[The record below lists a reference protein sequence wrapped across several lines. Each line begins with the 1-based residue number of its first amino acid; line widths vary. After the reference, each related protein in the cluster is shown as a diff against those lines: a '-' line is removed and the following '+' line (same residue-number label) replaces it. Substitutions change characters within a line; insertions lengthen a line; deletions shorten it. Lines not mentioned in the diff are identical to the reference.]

1 MLANKLKIGD
11 TIGVIAPDKAL
22 KNSDKVYLERA
33 TEFFESLGLKI
44 KYGKYLFSDRN
55 YCAGTPQERANDI
68 NNMFL
73 NKEIKAIFTV
83 KGGDMANGVLPFLDF
98 ENIKNNPKIFCG
110 MSDIT
115 LLLCAINKMTGL
127 ITYHCN
133 DYIYY
138 GKGEVTEYDKNEIID
153 KLFNANNLI
162 HPYNDR
168 EFINF
173 NEKIVTGKSYGTNV
187 RCLLK
192 LLGTPYMPNLNNS
205 ILFLEGYK
213 SDIIQWNSLLEQYN
227 QMKVLNNTVV
237 FGYIYQLQFEDKNK
251 YNITDELIKINNKVS
266 IVKTD
271 DFGHK
276 HPNAIIPIGADIK
289 IDCNNKSINI
299 MNEYLK

>member
-1 MLANKLKIGD
+1 GN
-11 TIGVIAPDKAL
+11 
-22 KNSDKVYLERA
+22 
-33 TEFFESLGLKI
+33 
-44 KYGKYLFSDRN
+44 
-55 YCAGTPQERANDI
+55 
-68 NNMFL
+68 
-73 NKEIKAIFTV
+73 
-83 KGGDMANGVLPFLDF
+83 MANGVLPFLDF

-187 RCLLK
+187 
-192 LLGTPYMPNLNNS
+192 
-205 ILFLEGYK
+205 
-213 SDIIQWNSLLEQYN
+213 
-227 QMKVLNNTVV
+227 
-237 FGYIYQLQFEDKNK
+237 
-251 YNITDELIKINNKVS
+251 
-266 IVKTD
+266 
-271 DFGHK
+271 
-276 HPNAIIPIGADIK
+276 
-289 IDCNNKSINI
+289 
-299 MNEYLK
+299 